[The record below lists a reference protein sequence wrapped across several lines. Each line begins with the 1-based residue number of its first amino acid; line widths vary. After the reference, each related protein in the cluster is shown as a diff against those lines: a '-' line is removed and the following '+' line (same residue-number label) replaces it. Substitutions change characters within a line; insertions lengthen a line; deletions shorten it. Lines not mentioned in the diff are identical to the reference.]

1 MYCKQNGAST
11 MASIQEINRTIVSG
25 VFTNDELS
33 STIEAIKF
41 ARNQMTRKNTGS
53 LVVGSRVKFTNS
65 KNGMVYRGTVNK
77 VKQKFILV
85 NTDNGPV
92 YNVPAAMLSPE

>member
-1 MYCKQNGAST
+1 
-11 MASIQEINRTIVSG
+11 MATIQEINRTIISG
-25 VFTNDELS
+25 VFTNDDLS
-33 STIEAIKF
+33 SIIEAVRF

-53 LVVGSRVKFTNS
+53 LVVGTRVKFTNS
-65 KNGMVYRGTVNK
+65 RNGITYRGTVNK

-85 NTDNGPV
+85 NTDNGTL